1 MSKRYE
7 GVCYDGAWEG
17 RNLAYGRARLGGS
30 PGAKKPTGRKML
42 LLIEEGG
49 RNSSLSPE
57 ICATFQRDI
66 LRRHF

>member
-1 MSKRYE
+1 
-7 GVCYDGAWEG
+7 
-17 RNLAYGRARLGGS
+17 
-30 PGAKKPTGRKML
+30 ML

-66 LRRHF
+66 LRTINTGV